1 MGGSVGAFTVKV
13 FDVFDARIMMDG
25 SPAIVIDFKNHT
37 FHDYP
42 IELIIGGFE
51 PQKTQKVGSIGSH
64 QALEVPDASTH
75 RSADDSINSDR
86 RALRPISLLAL
97 FLVGH
102 DSHTA
107 AAAGL
112 NVALIRCFIQSSSS
126 QRDREQP
133 RFFPM
138 IALSVPLLQGRSF
151 NHPHTNRIDA
161 AHD

>member
-1 MGGSVGAFTVKV
+1 VGAFTVKV
-13 FDVFDARIMMDG
+13 FDVFDARIMMDR
-25 SPAIVIDFKNHT
+25 SPAILIDFNDHT

-42 IELIIGGFE
+42 IELIIGGFKA
-51 PQKTQKVGSIGSH
+51 QKTQKVGSIGC
-64 QALEVPDASTH
+64 QACFWII

-112 NVALIRCFIQSSSS
+112 NVALIRCFIQSGLT
-126 QRDREQP
+126 
-133 RFFPM
+133 F
-138 IALSVPLLQGRSF
+138 
-151 NHPHTNRIDA
+151 T
-161 AHD
+161 